1 MTPLLAQPK
10 RLALL
15 IYLAGLPAGGYC
27 RRDILLAL
35 FWPEADEERGRA
47 SLRRSLHFIRRAL
60 GEGAVLSRGGD
71 VGVDADAVRFDLRD
85 LYATAAV
92 GDREAAMGFY
102 AGDFLP
108 GFHVESAPAF
118 EEWITSQRAA
128 ARGFALE
135 TAEALAREAAEAE
148 RAGDAVRWARR
159 AVEIAP
165 DEERVVRLLM
175 ELLAASGDRTAALDS
190 YRALESRLA
199 AEYGDTPSA
208 RTEALAAG
216 LRRSEPRPDDDR
228 VADLLPSPPP
238 PEPRP
243 ADGGLAVPPPLPLAP
258 EPRHAWWRKASVLL
272 LVVLLAVAAWLWRTP
287 GETPREEISVAVL
300 PFEVSAG
307 GPYGYLEAGLPVLL
321 STRLHE
327 AGPLRAIDPSTVLR
341 AWDRRPAGER
351 GDLEIGLGRR
361 LSAALVVRGS
371 VSGAGDSLKI
381 LAHLWDV
388 ERGRRVASIETTGTE
403 RELQGMADRVATRL
417 LAGYLR
423 EHGDAWAAAAAR
435 TTTSPAALKA
445 WLEGESHLR
454 RGRYGPAVQAFLA
467 ATQADSGFALAH
479 YRLALAAD
487 WAGEGPRVNIAA
499 ARAVARRDR
508 LGPQERLLAEALLAS
523 REAKSAIA
531 ERLYR
536 QAATSRPSDVE
547 AWLGLA
553 EVLFHRNP
561 AAGRSM
567 DEARPAFEQV
577 LRLDPGNFPSLV
589 HLARLAVLRGD
600 LPLLDRLT
608 RAALRTDPDGGH
620 RAEMLLLRAV
630 ALGDREAAMESSA
643 LAVNPVTL
651 DALWRTAGYTGN
663 PAAVQA
669 QATLLLRATGS
680 ADMRASL
687 HLLLAHLAAAQG
699 CPRGTAAHADS
710 LAAFAPV
717 AGAMTRALFRL
728 PPHAFDLPGAD
739 LAARPAPGGAVY
751 TGRMERDGENPLR
764 QTLQS
769 ALSLR
774 AGDTG
779 PAAGALETGSGQA
792 GGGDSSAAYVHA
804 YLIAAL
810 APRGGDTG
818 DALRQ
823 LNRADS
829 LASTRY
835 YSSSPYLP
843 RAISHLAAADLLL
856 AGGRADAALARLDG
870 IHEDL
875 GFEVAYLAAVHQRK
889 ARLLRAAGDT
899 QGALRETA
907 AARQIWVGCRG

>member
-1 MTPLLAQPK
+1 M
-10 RLALL
+10 
-15 IYLAGLPAGGYC
+15 
-27 RRDILLAL
+27 
-35 FWPEADEERGRA
+35 
-47 SLRRSLHFIRRAL
+47 
-60 GEGAVLSRGGD
+60 
-71 VGVDADAVRFDLRD
+71 DAEAVRFDLRD
-85 LYATAAV
+85 LYATAAA
-92 GDREAAMGFY
+92 GDREAAVGFY

-118 EEWITSQRAA
+118 EEWVTSQRAA
-128 ARGFALE
+128 ARIFALE
-135 TAEALAREAAEAE
+135 TTESLAREAAEAE
-148 RAGDAVRWARR
+148 RARDAVRWARR

-175 ELLAASGDRTAALDS
+175 ELLAASGDRTAALDA
-190 YRALESRLA
+190 YRSLESRLA

-208 RTEALAAG
+208 LTDALARE
-216 LRRSEPRPDDDR
+216 LRRAEPPSAEPRS
-228 VADLLPSPPP
+228 ADGRLADPPP
-238 PEPRP
+238 SRP
-243 ADGGLAVPPPLPLAP
+243 AP
-258 EPRHAWWRKASVLL
+258 EPRYAGWRKSSVL
-272 LVVLLAVAAWLWRTP
+272 LVVLLAVAVWLWRAP
-287 GETPREEISVAVL
+287 GERPREEISVAVL

-307 GPYGYLEAGLPVLL
+307 GPHGYLEAGLPVLL

-327 AGPLRAIDPSTVLR
+327 AGPLRAVDPSTVLK
-341 AWDRRPAGER
+341 AWDRRPTGER

-361 LSAALVVRGS
+361 LNAALVVRGS
-371 VSGAGDSLKI
+371 VSGFGDSLRVF
-381 LAHLWDV
+381 AHLWDV
-388 ERGRRVASIETTGTE
+388 ERGLRVASTETTGTE
-403 RELQGMADRVATRL
+403 RELQGVADRVATRL

-445 WLEGESHLR
+445 WLEGEGHLR

-479 YRLALAAD
+479 YRLAVAAD
-487 WAGEGPRVNIAA
+487 WAGEGQRVNTAA
-499 ARAVARRDR
+499 ARAVALRDR
-508 LGPQERLLAEALLAS
+508 LGPQERILAEALLAA
-523 REAKSAIA
+523 RQGQSAVA

-567 DEARPAFEQV
+567 EEARPAFEQV

-589 HLARLAVLRGD
+589 HLARLAVLRSD

-608 RAALRTDPDGGH
+608 RAALHTDPDGGH

-630 ALGDREAAMESSA
+630 ALGDREAATASSA

-663 PAAVQA
+663 PAAVEA
-669 QATLLLRATGS
+669 QATLLLRATGN
-680 ADMRASL
+680 AEMRASL

-699 CPRGTAAHADS
+699 CAQGTAAHADS

-728 PPHAFDLPGAD
+728 PPHAFELPGAD
-739 LAARPAPGGAVY
+739 LAAPPPPGGAVY
-751 TGRMERDGENPLR
+751 TGRMEPDGKNPLR
-764 QTLQS
+764 ETLQA

-774 AGDTG
+774 AGDAG
-779 PAAGALETGSGQA
+779 PAAGALKTGSEETG
-792 GGGDSSAAYVHA
+792 GGYHSAPHVRA

-810 APRGGDTG
+810 ARRGDTG
-818 DALRQ
+818 AALRH
-823 LNRADS
+823 LNRVDS

-835 YSSSPYLP
+835 FPSSPYFP

-856 AGGRADAALARLDG
+856 AGGRAEAALARLDG

-875 GFEVAYLAAVHQRK
+875 GFEVAYRAAVHHQK
-889 ARLLRAAGDT
+889 SRLLRVVGDT
-899 QGALRETA
+899 QGAVREAA
-907 AARQIWVGCRG
+907 AARRIWLGCRG

>member
-1 MTPLLAQPK
+1 M
-10 RLALL
+10 L

-27 RRDILLAL
+27 RRDTLLAL

-47 SLRRSLHFIRRAL
+47 SLRRSLHFIRQAL
-60 GEGAVLSRGGD
+60 GEGAVRTRGDD
-71 VGVDADAVRFDLRD
+71 VGVDAEAVRLDLRD
-85 LYATAAV
+85 LYATAAA

-108 GFHVESAPAF
+108 GFHVQSAPAF

-128 ARGFALE
+128 ARIFALE
-135 TAEALAREAAEAE
+135 TTESLAREAAEAE

-165 DEERVVRLLM
+165 DEERAVRLLM
-175 ELLAASGDRTAALDS
+175 ELLAASGDRTAALDA
-190 YRALESRLA
+190 YRSLESRLA

-208 RTEALAAG
+208 RTDALACE
-216 LRRSEPRPDDDR
+216 LRRAEPRSAAGSL
-228 VADLLPSPPP
+228 ADPPP
-238 PEPRP
+238 SR
-243 ADGGLAVPPPLPLAP
+243 LAP
-258 EPRHAWWRKASVLL
+258 EPRYARWRKSSVL
-272 LVVLLAVAAWLWRTP
+272 LVVLLAVAWWLWPAP
-287 GETPREEISVAVL
+287 GERPREEISVAVL

-307 GPYGYLEAGLPVLL
+307 GPHGYLEAGLPVLL

-327 AGPLRAIDPSTVLR
+327 AGPLRAVDPSTVLK
-341 AWDRRPAGER
+341 AWDRRPTGER
-351 GDLEIGLGRR
+351 GDLEIGLGRS
-361 LSAALVVRGS
+361 LNAALVVRGS
-371 VSGAGDSLKI
+371 VSGFGDSLRVI
-381 LAHLWDV
+381 AHLWDV
-388 ERGRRVASIETTGTE
+388 ERGLRVASTEITGTE
-403 RELQGMADRVATRL
+403 RELQGVADRVATRL

-445 WLEGESHLR
+445 WLEGEGHLR
-454 RGRYGPAVQAFLA
+454 RGRHGPAVQAFLA

-479 YRLALAAD
+479 YRLAVAAD
-487 WAGEGPRVNIAA
+487 WAGEGLMVNTAA
-499 ARAVARRDR
+499 ARAVALRDR
-508 LGPQERLLAEALLAS
+508 LGPQERILAEALLAA
-523 REAKSAIA
+523 RQGQSAVA

-567 DEARPAFEQV
+567 EEARPAFEQV
-577 LRLDPGNFPSLV
+577 LGLDPGNFPSLV
-589 HLARLAVLRGD
+589 HLARLAVLRSD
-600 LPLLDRLT
+600 LPQLDRLT
-608 RAALRTDPDGGH
+608 RAALHTDPDGGH

-630 ALGDREAAMESSA
+630 ALGDREAATAGSA

-663 PAAVQA
+663 PAAVEA

-680 ADMRASL
+680 AEMRASL
-687 HLLLAHLAAAQG
+687 QLLLAHLAAAQG
-699 CPRGTAAHADS
+699 CAQGTAAHADS

-728 PPHAFDLPGAD
+728 PPHAFELPGAD
-739 LAARPAPGGAVY
+739 LAAPLAPGGAVY
-751 TGRMERDGENPLR
+751 TGRMEPDGQNPLR
-764 QTLQS
+764 ETLQA

-774 AGDTG
+774 AGDAG
-779 PAAGALETGSGQA
+779 PAAGALKTGSEA
-792 GGGDSSAAYVHA
+792 TGGGYHSAPYVRA

-810 APRGGDTG
+810 ARRGDTG
-818 DALRQ
+818 AALRH
-823 LNRADS
+823 LNRVDS

-835 YSSSPYLP
+835 SSSSPYFP

-856 AGGRADAALARLDG
+856 AGGRAEAALARLDG

-875 GFEVAYLAAVHQRK
+875 GFEVAYRAAVHHRK
-889 ARLLRAAGDT
+889 SRLLRVVGDT
-899 QGALRETA
+899 QGAVRETA
-907 AARQIWVGCRG
+907 AARRIWLGCRG